1 MNIKSLIIWF
11 VVGLLAFSTVTA
23 QKKHKK
29 FSDKRSYSFKV
40 NFDEDSQPFLEL
52 GYGLTEYKHKSFSS
66 DFAKVGNMDVKIGY
80 RVLDYW
86 ESDNITNLQDQFITF
101 GANSVDL
108 RDKEA
113 AGLKS
118 ELYSFGI
125 GMRDGYG
132 YRFGIVDIIPYTGFS
147 ISWNRLNMKD
157 FPDTTANAAKFAD
170 AKILNR
176 YNEEI
181 RFGQKIEGGLIIG
194 VNQFVSLNASYE
206 ANILFP
212 RVMTWKHLGSSCI
225 ELIGLG
231 IVDKFVDEI
240 IDSSPIAA
248 PIVNF
253 ILKNGLTYGFYMLQ
267 RDKMNYPFASER
279 PLSYETYKIGLTF
292 AF

>member
-1 MNIKSLIIWF
+1 MNIKSLIIF
-11 VVGLLAFSTVTA
+11 LVIGLFAFSSISA

-29 FSDKRSYSFKV
+29 FREKKNYTFNV
-40 NFDEDSQPFLEL
+40 NFDEGSQPFIEV
-52 GYGLTEYKHKSFSS
+52 GYGLTEYKHKTFSS
-66 DFAKVGNMDVKIGY
+66 DFAKVGNAEVKIGY
-80 RVLDYW
+80 RLLDYW
-86 ESDNITNLQDQFITF
+86 ESENITNFEDQYITF
-101 GANSVDL
+101 SGNTVDL

-113 AGLKS
+113 VGLKS
-118 ELYSFGI
+118 EMWSFGVGI
-125 GMRDGYG
+125 RDGYG
-132 YRFGIVDIIPYTGFS
+132 YRFGIVDVIPYSGMS
-147 ISWNRLNMKD
+147 ISWNRLNMKNY
-157 FPDTTANAAKFAD
+157 PDTTANMAKFLD

-212 RVMTWKHLGSSCI
+212 RFMTWKHLGSSCI

-231 IVDKFVDEI
+231 IIDKFVDEI

-267 RDKMNYPFASER
+267 RDKMDFPFSSER
-279 PLSYETYKIGLTF
+279 PLTFETYKIGLTF